1 MRLGSSQQKE
11 SRWHNV
17 GRPSL
22 GAEAAD
28 QGGHLGK
35 EKVQLAKLQQTLAH
49 PAHYP
54 IPLPAGLLGWLS
66 SELLAAVKCHVSQ
79 EVHSR

>member
-28 QGGHLGK
+28 QEGHLGK
-35 EKVQLAKLQQTLAH
+35 EKVPLAELQQTLAH

-54 IPLPAGLLGWLS
+54 VPSQLGCWAG
-66 SELLAAVKCHVSQ
+66 
-79 EVHSR
+79 